1 VSSAEI
7 TVQAG
12 AHAFGDGSHPT
23 TVGMLAVLEA
33 IDPMAFT
40 PRAVCD
46 MGAGSGI
53 LSVAVARQFGCP
65 VVAVDIERQAIET
78 LRENARANAVDSL
91 IHPVH
96 SDGFAHPAIQA
107 AAPFDLILMNI
118 LAEPL
123 LRLAAPAEALL
134 APGGVLVLSGMLA
147 WQEPQVSEACHALGL
162 EPAHRLTLKDWVTLV
177 FQKPEGPESQ
187 G

>member
-1 VSSAEI
+1 MSAEQI
-7 TVQAG
+7 IVQAG

-23 TVGMLAVLEA
+23 TVGMLAALEA
-33 IDPMAFT
+33 IDPAAFT
-40 PRAVCD
+40 PRTVCD

-65 VVAVDIERQAIET
+65 VVAVDIERQAVET
-78 LRENARANAVDSL
+78 LQQNARANAVDSL
-91 IHPVH
+91 IRAVH

-123 LRLAAPAEALL
+123 LRLAAPAETLL

-147 WQEPQVSEACHALGL
+147 WQEPQVSAAYHAIGL
-162 EPAHRLTLKDWVTLV
+162 EPAHRLTLQDWVTLV
-177 FQKPEGPESQ
+177 FQKPEAIEL
-187 G
+187 